1 MRGEGEREREREKKE
16 KEKQKMSRNN
26 FCYYLQQSFLCRHQ
40 SLQMEERY
48 VKRSRQ
54 SLCSTGETRI
64 IKSLAKGS
72 LLLSISTTNFDQWPI
87 LQFYKVQL

>member
-1 MRGEGEREREREKKE
+1 MRGEGEREREKKE

-26 FCYYLQQSFLCRHQ
+26 FCYYLQQSFLCRQQ
-40 SLQMEERY
+40 SFQMEERY